1 MKTFKKLL
9 IGLTAFCATFCCAC
23 NMDWQW
29 PTWWTDSSNSESI
42 TEESVDGSLDV
53 SNEEGTSIDN
63 GSESVP
69 EEGSEEESSKE
80 ENSEEENS
88 EGESSEEVHTHSL
101 TLVEAQEGDCLNDGN
116 IAYYTCD
123 CGKYF
128 ADEDGLEELTAEQ
141 LLVKGSHKVTN
152 WTEEKEATCTTDG
165 NIGYYTCDVCGK
177 YVLHED
183 SETVWT
189 EEDVVIKAAHGLGY
203 HEATKPSGK
212 ENGTIAYYS
221 CVACGKYFLDDNGL
235 EELTEEDLVVLSAYN
250 IPDFVVEVEE
260 GRDPVVLHLSDT
272 QIWWW
277 GATAEEQC
285 YRYVREVVG
294 KTNPDLIIL
303 TGDVVYGRFD
313 PDGKLLTGL
322 ITFMETLKT
331 PWAPVFGNHDNES
344 LMGVDWQCQQFE
356 AAEYCLFKQGDVTG
370 NGNYSVGLAQGDEL
384 LRVFYMMDSN
394 GCGKPMCDS
403 EGVQTMPAP
412 GTNVVKTTQGFGQDQ
427 IDWYTEEINAIHAV
441 DADVKISMAYHIQQ
455 AVFAKAFEQYEEYDG
470 LTTNSAL
477 NNPLNLDTMET
488 ARETDFGY
496 VGRPMKGGWDY
507 DYKIFNDMKA
517 LGVDSIFVGHEH
529 CNSSSI
535 VYQGVRLQ
543 YGQKSSTYDRYN
555 SVTEDG
561 QIVGDSSTPAG
572 AHPIMGGTVIPVSSA
587 DGSIGKGYLC
597 YYGDPFYFEPKP
609 EPIPVEGLQYG
620 TDLTAQS
627 DKSTL
632 NGSVQAVTYEGTNAY
647 YIVSGSSYN
656 RMYIN
661 VDLLRGKDLVTFD
674 ILVPEEATNSAGAA
688 TNEFAIRVKP
698 NPTEET
704 MPGVSSGYLWFD
716 ASYTNERKIVIGEW
730 QTITIDI
737 SGFADVCT
745 EFGIYFVEGNN
756 GAYIKNVAVSEKI
769 DVNGLTLDAGML
781 QEGKTMSVE
790 ALAFDNTVNAYK
802 VTSGSDSAKIFFD
815 TALAVQNNRFTFSVY
830 IPTDSPVATST
841 EFYLRVKPNDTLTA
855 EHGSSDGKYVC
866 YSSTTSSVIRK
877 VTRGEWTTVTVDIT
891 AVGADCTE
899 FSFMF
904 STGTVIWFKDIAFTT
919 DTVETEPEEVVV
931 NGVALIN
938 PAASVT
944 LTAEAFDDTTNA
956 YKVTAQSQGKVYIDT
971 ALIAN
976 KSTFT
981 FSVYVSETVEA
992 NTTVFMLR
1000 IKPNELD
1007 EDGNGYIYYTPNVVT
1022 VGEWQT
1028 FTVDISSFGTSCT
1041 EFSFVIP
1048 VGQTVWFRD
1057 ITIS

>member
-1 MKTFKKLL
+1 MFIIYLYIISGEAFMKAFKKLL
-9 IGLTAFCATFCCAC
+9 LGLTAFCASFCCAC

-42 TEESVDGSLDV
+42 TEESVGGSLDV
-53 SNEEGTSIDN
+53 SNEESTSIDN

-69 EEGSEEESSKE
+69 EESSEE
-80 ENSEEENS
+80 
-88 EGESSEEVHTHSL
+88 ESSEEVHTHSL

-128 ADEDGLEELTAEQ
+128 ADEDGLEELTSQQ

-260 GRDPVVLHLSDT
+260 GRDPVVLQLSDT
-272 QIWWW
+272 QIWSW
-277 GATAEEQC
+277 GAAPEEQC

-356 AAEYCLFKQGDVTG
+356 AAEYCLFKQGEVTG

-394 GCGKPMCDS
+394 GCSSPMIDSNGKH
-403 EGVQTMPAP
+403 TAPAP
-412 GTNVVKTTQGFGQDQ
+412 GTNVVKTSAGFGQDQ
-427 IDWYTEEINAIHAV
+427 IDWYTNQINQIHAV

-543 YGQKSSTYDRYN
+543 YAQKSSTYDRYN

-561 QIVGDSSTPAG
+561 TIIGASETPAG
-572 AHPIMGGTVIPVSSA
+572 AHPIMGGTVIPVSSS

-609 EPIPVEGLQYG
+609 QE
-620 TDLTAQS
+620 
-627 DKSTL
+627 
-632 NGSVQAVTYEGTNAY
+632 
-647 YIVSGSSYN
+647 
-656 RMYIN
+656 
-661 VDLLRGKDLVTFD
+661 
-674 ILVPEEATNSAGAA
+674 
-688 TNEFAIRVKP
+688 
-698 NPTEET
+698 
-704 MPGVSSGYLWFD
+704 MP
-716 ASYTNERKIVIGEW
+716 
-730 QTITIDI
+730 
-737 SGFADVCT
+737 
-745 EFGIYFVEGNN
+745 
-756 GAYIKNVAVSEKI
+756 
-769 DVNGLTLDAGML
+769 VNGMKLDSSML
-781 QEGKTMSVE
+781 QSGMGMSIIGTTYDE
-790 ALAFDNTVNAYK
+790 TVNAYK
-802 VTSGSDSAKIFFD
+802 IYSEGQGKLYFD
-815 TALAVQNNRFTFSVY
+815 TALAAEYDTFTFTALV
-830 IPTDSPVATST
+830 PEDSANTGAV
-841 EFYLRVKPNDTLTA
+841 EFFLRVKPTNNL
-855 EHGSSDGKYVC
+855 EGSDGKYIY
-866 YSSTTSSVIRK
+866 YSSSQIP
-877 VTRGEWTTVTVDIT
+877 RGQW
-891 AVGADCTE
+891 
-899 FSFMF
+899 
-904 STGTVIWFKDIAFTT
+904 K
-919 DTVETEPEEVVV
+919 
-931 NGVALIN
+931 
-938 PAASVT
+938 
-944 LTAEAFDDTTNA
+944 
-956 YKVTAQSQGKVYIDT
+956 
-971 ALIAN
+971 
-976 KSTFT
+976 
-981 FSVYVSETVEA
+981 
-992 NTTVFMLR
+992 
-1000 IKPNELD
+1000 
-1007 EDGNGYIYYTPNVVT
+1007 
-1022 VGEWQT
+1022 T
-1028 FTVDISSFGTSCT
+1028 FTVDISSVGEDCT
-1041 EFSFVIP
+1041 EFSLMFAAFSTTWLRDVEFTNTATPDEGGDVPTPEEI
-1048 VGQTVWFRD
+1048 VVEGLQFGTDLTEHVADTVKAVRLEDGTTAYEYVATSDWNKLYICQAGAVNANALKGKKTISFDIMLTEDTTTEAFALRIKPNPTAEQVPNINNGYLYFD
-1057 ITIS
+1057 ESYTGDRKVVTGEWKTVTIDISSYADVCTEFAIYLYAGTTAYVRNITIL